1 MSKNILEKQQLAQI
15 NQINEGM
22 ALKILKWLVKPA
34 VKRAMKK
41 LNKDPEM
48 KAAVADLDYNTKR
61 LKTIMDELGDD
72 MNPELRAVAQRALKG
87 Y

>member
-48 KAAVADLDYNTKR
+48 KAAVADLDYNAKR